1 MYFGRDCIGRHSLLL
16 KLDSERNFLT
26 LTSVSSKTHENI
38 IEVPAIG
45 VFAMDLSGSTI
56 NLTCHPWREPD
67 LRFTDVIEEM
77 EKSLQVDINIEEA
90 IFHSTNDLGLVL
102 EPETQDLEF
111 YEAAARLNDIN
122 DKMEYLLS
130 SNKINKKVERLLDL
144 LRKSVEVRVKK
155 KPDYCKNCVQM
166 KIDCRHA
173 KIGILFSGGLDS
185 AILALITNEFVPIDE
200 PIDLINVAF
209 ERNAKSNENSAKY
222 EVPDR
227 KTGKQTLSELMEL
240 CPERKW
246 NFVQVKT

>member
-1 MYFGRDCIGRHSLLL
+1 MLL
-16 KLDSERNFLT
+16 KLDSEQNFLT
-26 LTSVSSKTHENI
+26 LTSVTSRSHENI

-45 VFAMDLSGSTI
+45 VFAMDLSSATI

-67 LRFTDVIEEM
+67 LRFTDIIEEL
-77 EKSLQVDINIEEA
+77 EKSLQVDINIEET

-102 EPETQDLEF
+102 EPETQDLEL

-122 DKMEYLLS
+122 DKMEYLVN
-130 SNKINKKVERLLDL
+130 SNKISKKVERLLEL

-155 KPDYCKNCVQM
+155 KPDYCKDCV
-166 KIDCRHA
+166 KVRSSDCKHA

-185 AILALITNEFVPIDE
+185 AILALVTNEFVPIDE

-209 ERNAKSNENSAKY
+209 ERNSKNNDDSTKY
-222 EVPDR
+222 DVPDR
-227 KTGKQTLSELMEL
+227 KTGKQTLKELMDL

-246 NFVQVKT
+246 NFVQVKSISRFFFNQII